1 VVGPEEKLGV
11 GVVPVIDTIDVGP
24 GDVVT
29 DTELGGLRQVVG
41 EVACDS
47 HGWRW
52 IDEETMGA
60 FCGKGGWIQSFGSSV
75 RGVVLKESSLGLPA
89 EGDLGPNRGARAAA
103 G

>member
-1 VVGPEEKLGV
+1 VGPEEKLGV

-47 HGWRW
+47 HGWR
-52 IDEETMGA
+52 
-60 FCGKGGWIQSFGSSV
+60 
-75 RGVVLKESSLGLPA
+75 
-89 EGDLGPNRGARAAA
+89 
-103 G
+103 